1 MKLSLLIT
9 GVAAAAAM
17 AGAAQAGITVTYE
30 APGVTNTTALFDV
43 LGKETFDSRDE
54 LAVPCTT
61 PSRSCR
67 ARRSTARRTDD
78 HLRG

>member
-43 LGKETFDSRDE
+43 LGKETFDSR
-54 LAVPCTT
+54 AVGV
-61 PSRSCR
+61 
-67 ARRSTARRTDD
+67 AGD
-78 HLRG
+78 HLRMWHPHPSQSTRDLFTHGERL